1 MGEHM
6 KYMYDRNKPHNTLP
20 DLPPNKDF
28 LDIEILMKWGLAS
41 RNLAELNKNVLR
53 IPNPSMFVNTVAL
66 REAQTSTAIENIFT
80 TDEELYK
87 AISSNLKE
95 ENTVAATKEVL
106 NYREALWE
114 GFTLLGIDGS
124 LSEKAI
130 ISIFQ
135 RIKKTKQGYR
145 SPQSLTVI
153 RRGNSELKPGEVIY
167 TPPRGDG
174 IIERKI
180 QNLLTFLQVE
190 NGIDPLIKMAIS
202 HYQFEAIHPFTD
214 GNGRTGRILNLLYLV
229 EQQLLSHPVL
239 YLSRYILQHKDDYYH
254 LLSGVT
260 QRGAWK
266 PWLMYMMEA
275 VEQTSKYTNQ
285 MIDDI
290 IMQQESTLHF
300 AKSKLKWYTNELNTS
315 LFSQPYIK
323 QKTLGEVL
331 GVTSRTTLVKYAGL
345 LVAHGIVSMKND
357 GKEVYYVN
365 DDLLRILGE
374 RM

>member
-1 MGEHM
+1 
-6 KYMYDRNKPHNTLP
+6 MYDRNKPHNTLP
-20 DLPPNKDF
+20 DLPPPKEFFDT
-28 LDIEILMKWGLAS
+28 EVLMKWGLAS
-41 RNLAELNKNVLR
+41 RNLAELNKNILR
-53 IPNPSMFVNTVAL
+53 IPNPSMLVNTIAI

-80 TDEELYK
+80 TDDELYK
-87 AISSNLKE
+87 AISSHAKE
-95 ENTVAATKEVL
+95 EITDSATKEVL

-114 GFTLLGIDGS
+114 GFNLLSIDGS

-130 ISIFQ
+130 VSIFQ
-135 RIKKTKQGYR
+135 RIKNTKQGYR
-145 SPQSLTVI
+145 PQQSLTVI

-167 TPPRGDG
+167 TPPRGEG

-180 QNLLTFLQVE
+180 QNLLTFLHAE
-190 NGIDPLIKMAIS
+190 NGIDPLLKMAIS

-229 EQQLLSHPVL
+229 EQHLLSHPVL

-260 QRGAWK
+260 QRAAWK
-266 PWLMYMMEA
+266 PWLIYMMEA
-275 VEQTSKYTNQ
+275 IEHTSKNTNQ

-290 IMQQESTLHF
+290 IQQQSSTLQF
-300 AKSKLKWYTNELNTS
+300 AKSKLKWYTTDFNTI

-323 QKTLGEVL
+323 QKKMGEVL
-331 GVTSRTTLVKYAGL
+331 GVTSRTTLVKYAAQ
-345 LVAHGIVSMKND
+345 LVSLGIVSMKNE
-357 GKEVYYVN
+357 GKEVYYIN

-374 RM
+374 SNFN